1 MTAAGRVASTWKQ
14 IMQQADSS
22 STGVCKDLPRWDQKD
37 QLPHAVSSWKPGN
50 PDRKLSAI
58 CLPLDMKISTACPL
72 QLIPSVHN
80 HTEARRSLVLY
91 IFTVNKEP
99 LQRGSTARQAKKH
112 CHHFYTLPCPER
124 WCTQALLQLLQEKYM
139 RSEKPYLGA
148 PLSVLSWLQFWLTAS
163 FFPFCLM
170 PSEPTTSGKKKN
182 QVSHESKCSLTYQH
196 TQANR
201 RENQWAQYSL
211 DLYRE
216 TKCPTDFLFVIW
228 STHRILTELFGGD
241 AASPAEEGLTPACHT
256 ATENSRAA
264 GALSELI
271 ISSSFLK
278 QDGKCKERKKND

>member
-22 STGVCKDLPRWDQKD
+22 GSGVCTDLPHWDQKD

-72 QLIPSVHN
+72 QLILSVHN
-80 HTEARRSLVLY
+80 HTEARISLVLY

-112 CHHFYTLPCPER
+112 CHHFYTSLHPAQRDDAHKHCFNCFNRNTREVR
-124 WCTQALLQLLQEKYM
+124 
-139 RSEKPYLGA
+139 EKPYLGA

-182 QVSHESKCSLTYQH
+182 QVSHETKCSLTYQH
-196 TQANR
+196 TRANR

-211 DLYRE
+211 DLYGE
-216 TKCPTDFLFVIW
+216 TKCPTDSFCYLIDSSYFDRTVW
-228 STHRILTELFGGD
+228 WWCSF
-241 AASPAEEGLTPACHT
+241 P
-256 ATENSRAA
+256 SR
-264 GALSELI
+264 G
-271 ISSSFLK
+271 
-278 QDGKCKERKKND
+278 RT